1 MQIQVSITGAGAP
14 INLTKS
20 VDTTAGQAGSAELAL
35 TTAPPTGQP
44 VTIKA
49 TVKPVAGEKKVD
61 NNTQSFPAV
70 FTK

>member
-1 MQIQVSITGAGAP
+1 
-14 INLTKS
+14 LTKT
-20 VDTTAGQAGSAELAL
+20 VDTSAGESGSAELAL

-49 TVKPVAGEKKVD
+49 TVKPVAGEKKTD
-61 NNTQSFPAV
+61 NNSESYPAV

>member
-1 MQIQVSITGAGAP
+1 MQIQASITGAGAP

-20 VDTTAGQAGSAELAL
+20 VDTTAGQSGSAELAL
-35 TTAPPTGQP
+35 TTAPPAGQP
-44 VTIKA
+44 VTIK
-49 TVKPVAGEKKVD
+49 PVAGEKTVD